1 MNESRESKME
11 EQINKEELINYA
23 LMAFKDKVFDSL
35 KIFLSYKGSEIETIL
50 ALVSW
55 CWIEKIYVIIF
66 LTYDD
71 VLQYFLIEII
81 Y

>member
-50 ALVSW
+50 ALVS
-55 CWIEKIYVIIF
+55 
-66 LTYDD
+66 
-71 VLQYFLIEII
+71 
-81 Y
+81 